1 MTIEIEIQRYNPE
14 VKKYNKKTMVSYKL
28 DLPKD
33 SGIMLLKALEMIKE
47 IDPTLGIRR
56 SCGEG
61 VCGSDGMNVNG
72 KNRLTCITRLNQL
85 SKPIVIRPL
94 PGLPVIKDLIVDM
107 NQFYKNF
114 ERVNPY
120 LQADDITPPTKERL
134 QSPKDRAKLDG
145 LYECILCACCTSSCP
160 SFWWNPDKFIGP
172 AGLLQAYRFIA
183 DTRDGKTVERLKD
196 LEDAF
201 KLYRCRGIMNCVN
214 VCPKGLNP
222 TRAIGKIHSLLLK
235 HAN

>member
-1 MTIEIEIQRYNPE
+1 MTIEIKIQRYNPE

-107 NQFYKNF
+107 NQFYKKGYN
-114 ERVNPY
+114 
-120 LQADDITPPTKERL
+120 LQRIVQNLMAYTNVFYAHVAHL
-134 QSPKDRAKLDG
+134 LALLFG
-145 LYECILCACCTSSCP
+145 GIL
-160 SFWWNPDKFIGP
+160 I
-172 AGLLQAYRFIA
+172 
-183 DTRDGKTVERLKD
+183 
-196 LEDAF
+196 
-201 KLYRCRGIMNCVN
+201 
-214 VCPKGLNP
+214 
-222 TRAIGKIHSLLLK
+222 SLLGLQDYYK
-235 HAN
+235 HIDL